1 MILLEHFFSSDHLE
15 MIANP
20 DYDKNFIEEHEIKR
34 SRKRNHFLKE
44 MNFEWNKR
52 GEIGEK
58 GKVAKSMYFI
68 QQVLIHVVK
77 KKQN

>member
-1 MILLEHFFSSDHLE
+1 MT
-15 MIANP
+15 ANP
-20 DYDKNFIEEHEIKR
+20 DYDKNFKEEHEIKR

-44 MNFEWNKR
+44 MNFESNKR

-58 GKVAKSMYFI
+58 GKVAESMCFI
-68 QQVLIHVVK
+68 QQVLIHVIR